1 MEKQLEN
8 VVDDISII
16 KSVIE
21 KTRRSFSGFSK
32 IFLIWGCMYIVMSL
46 INFIQG
52 MNKEMTMSF
61 YASYTFMIYLM
72 PLVFFLLGAYVFY
85 RVVKKQP
92 LIGLERHLM
101 VLWVLVIFLQVIRM
115 RVVVENAG
123 DTMMI
128 LRTSNLAIM
137 AYGLSIALIMTGILT
152 ELKHL
157 IHLGSLYIIIAFLH
171 SYIGNFG
178 LGYTI
183 VELLDKLGYIIMPF
197 TLLYVGVYLKRQSER
212 G

>member
-1 MEKQLEN
+1 MEKQLES
-8 VVDDISII
+8 VVDDIAII

-32 IFLIWGCMYIVMSL
+32 IFVIWGCMYMVMAL

-52 MNKEMTMSF
+52 MNEDMTLSF
-61 YASYTFMIYLM
+61 YESYPFLVYLV
-72 PLVFFLLGAYVFY
+72 PIVFY
-85 RVVKKQP
+85 GLGGLVYFRVVKKQP

-101 VLWVLVIFLQVIRM
+101 ILWVLVIFLQVIRM
-115 RVVVENAG
+115 RIVVSGGG
-123 DTMMI
+123 DTMMV

-157 IHLGSLYIIIAFLH
+157 SHMGGIYIFLSFSH
-171 SYIGNFG
+171 SYVGGFSG
-178 LGYTI
+178 GYSI
-183 VELLDKLGYIIMPF
+183 VENLDKLGYIIMPF
-197 TLLYVGVYLKRQSER
+197 TLIYVGVYLKRQSER